1 MSIYN
6 KSAFDIT
13 LDVIGW
19 GIKTIYKGGKA
30 AVETIADNL
39 PTEANKNRKREEE
52 YKKTMDNLEAARR
65 SVIDAVVAGRRNDL
79 SLIETSIA
87 DACFECLYEQD
98 ELLQLVKKINAYD
111 PATKIMGATALSI
124 TSYDDLPIKTY
135 KDLFDFKDEANRA
148 LQQLEIL
155 EEKRRKEERL
165 VKIANDEFT
174 KLIDDLCQ
182 IPNFKTFNAYKV
194 NYKNAISA
202 SNRIS
207 KFLEDY
213 PHLESENV
221 NRLITLLNFTNSVID
236 INKHKIELDKQ
247 EEQKVLLSKIRE
259 DHNEQ
264 VRQYQAT
271 IDELKETIE
280 DLDDRLYDAERKAQD
295 TKDELEAN
303 DSSLSTAILTGMVI
317 ADHR

>member
-13 LDVIGW
+13 LDVLGW
-19 GIKTIYKGGKA
+19 GVKTIYKGGKA

-65 SVIDAVVAGRRNDL
+65 SVTDAIVAGRRNDL

-98 ELLQLVKKINAYD
+98 ELLQLVKKINTYD
-111 PATKIMGATALSI
+111 PSTKIMGATALSI

-135 KDLFDFKDEANRA
+135 KDLFDFKDEAKRV
-148 LQQLEIL
+148 LSELEIL
-155 EEKRRKEERL
+155 EEKRREDERL
-165 VKIANDEFT
+165 IKIANDEFT

-194 NYKNAISA
+194 NYKHAISA

-213 PHLESENV
+213 PHLESKNAD
-221 NRLITLLNFTNSVID
+221 RLITLLNFANSIID
-236 INKHKIELDKQ
+236 INKHRIELDNQ
-247 EEQKVLLSKIRE
+247 EEQNALLNKIRE

-271 IDELKETIE
+271 INKLKETIE
-280 DLDDRLYDAERKAQD
+280 DLQERLDDSEREAKDAR
-295 TKDELEAN
+295 DELEAN
-303 DSSLSTAILTGMVI
+303 DGSLSTAILTGMVI